1 MAVTAS
7 SALLQ
12 GTRVADI
19 IQDTANKKV
28 PALAAIPVLGPSNP
42 AGPRW
47 NIDTGT
53 GTVATHAEGA
63 NFPAGTDSVLVAAS
77 LDWAR
82 IHIAAELTDEAI
94 AKARLGNPNALRNLK
109 QKKIKD
115 RLDDTLKSI
124 QGQMFN
130 GSGAANSVAG
140 MHMAIDATGSYA
152 GINQAT
158 NSDFAALVMSANPT
172 TPGTAFAITKKRFR
186 DFIAAIV
193 ERSSVRQ
200 EELVFF
206 TSETGKNRIAELYE
220 GQVTYPSQA
229 MLGGVKPSVT
239 FDGLSFI
246 TAPATDY
253 AHPSDTSAKVSI
265 TAAYVD
271 WSNPENGIHWQVL
284 PYEVDEK
291 VLISGLPYGLQVVK
305 NDTGAHAGKW
315 VIRTMLQLVVP
326 NPKKCGV
333 LNDVAV

>member
-42 AGPRW
+42 AGPLW
-47 NIDTGT
+47 NIDTGI

-63 NFPAGTDSVLVAAS
+63 NFPDGSDSTLVQAT
-77 LDWAR
+77 LGWAR
-82 IHIAAELTDEAI
+82 FHISVELTDEAI
-94 AKARLGNPNALRNLK
+94 AKARLGNPGALRNLK
-109 QKKIKD
+109 QRKLRD
-115 RLDDTLKSI
+115 RLDDALKYI

-130 GSGAANSVAG
+130 GSGAANNIAG
-140 MHMAIDATGSYA
+140 LHMSCDATGLYA

-172 TPGTAFAITKKRFR
+172 TPGTAASITKKRFR

-193 ERSSVRQ
+193 ERSNVRQ

-206 TSETGKNRIAELYE
+206 TGETGKNRIAELYE
-220 GQVTYPSQA
+220 SQVNYSSQA
-229 MLGGVKPSVT
+229 MLGGVKPNVI
-239 FDGLSFI
+239 FDGLNFI
-246 TAPATDY
+246 TAPAADYLHPTD
-253 AHPSDTSAKVSI
+253 SAAKTSI

-271 WSNPENGIHWQVL
+271 WANPANGIHWQVL

-291 VLISGLPYGLQVVK
+291 VVMSGLPYGLQVVRPE
-305 NDTGAHAGKW
+305 TGSHSSKL
-315 VIRTMLQLVVP
+315 VIRTMLQLVNP

>member
-12 GTRVADI
+12 GSKVADI

-42 AGPRW
+42 AGPLW

-63 NFPAGTDSVLVAAS
+63 VFPAGTDSVLVQAS
-77 LDWAR
+77 LGWGR
-82 IHIAAELTDEAI
+82 IHISAELTDEAI
-94 AKARLGNPNALRNLK
+94 AKARLGNPNALRGLK
-109 QKKIKD
+109 QKKVRD
-115 RLDDTLKSI
+115 RLDDTLKYI
-124 QGQMFN
+124 QNQMFQ
-130 GSGAANSVAG
+130 GSGATNNVAG
-140 MHMAIDATGSYA
+140 LHMAVDATGTYA

-172 TPGTAFAITKKRFR
+172 TPGTAAAITKKRFR

-193 ERSSVRQ
+193 ERSSLRQ

-206 TSETGKNRIAELYE
+206 TNETGKNRIAELYE
-220 GQVTYPSQA
+220 GQVQYTSQA
-229 MLGGVKPSVT
+229 MLGGVKPNVL
-239 FDGLSFI
+239 FDGLPFI
-246 TAPATDY
+246 TVPAADY
-253 AHPSDTSAKVSI
+253 THPTDTSAKVSI
-265 TAAYVD
+265 TAAFVD
-271 WSNPENGIHWQVL
+271 WANPENGIHWQVL

-291 VLISGLPYGLQVVK
+291 VLMSGLPYGMQVVK

-315 VIRTMLQLVVP
+315 VIRTILQLVVP

>member
-12 GTRVADI
+12 GTKVADF

-42 AGPRW
+42 AGPLW
-47 NIDTGT
+47 NIDTGI

-63 NFPAGTDSVLVAAS
+63 VFPAGTDSVLVQAS
-77 LDWAR
+77 LGWGR

-109 QKKIKD
+109 QKKVRD
-115 RLDDTLKSI
+115 RIADTLKYI
-124 QGQMFN
+124 QNQMFQ
-130 GSGAANSVAG
+130 GAGGANQIAG
-140 MHMAIDATGSYA
+140 MHMAVDATGTYA
-152 GINQAT
+152 GIVQSSNA
-158 NSDFAALVMSANPT
+158 DFAAHVMSANPT
-172 TPGTAFAITKKRFR
+172 TPGTAFALTKKRFR

-193 ERSSVRQ
+193 ERSGVTQ

-206 TSETGKNRIAELYE
+206 TNETGHNRVAELYE
-220 GQVTYPSQA
+220 AQVNYTSQA
-229 MLGGVKPSVT
+229 LLGGVKPRVV
-239 FDGLSFI
+239 FDGLNFI
-246 TAPATDY
+246 TVPAADY
-253 AHPSDTSAKVSI
+253 THPTDTSAKVSI
-265 TAAYVD
+265 TAAVVD
-271 WSNPENGIHWQVL
+271 WAQPENGIHWQVL

-291 VLISGLPYGLQVVK
+291 VLMSGLPYGLQVVK
-305 NDTGAHAGKW
+305 NDTGSHAGKW

-333 LNDVAV
+333 LNDVAI